1 VTVPETLLPPIFP
14 FTSQLTAVFETPVT
28 VAANCWGWNNC
39 TVVVTGETEMLS
51 VTATEELADFVVS
64 AALVAV
70 TVTDAGLGTVAGAE

>member
-1 VTVPETLLPPIFP
+1 
-14 FTSQLTAVFETPVT
+14 
-28 VAANCWGWNNC
+28 
-39 TVVVTGETEMLS
+39 VVVTGETEMLS